1 MIYIF
6 IIILIGC
13 ANQIFKD
20 KQFIK
25 MHSNDVTQVIGGSSK
40 GKEPAE
46 VSSNDTS
53 QTLVELS
60 DTVLTN
66 SALLFQGSDYEKRR
80 KFYDIIVNNRIEDL
94 SIFVDNNED
103 FLNVSID
110 GNGNTAIMVAISCDN
125 SANFKFLID
134 LKEQKEIKT
143 YSSSGGSSSQGI
155 KKYINFPKV
164 NFNSTNLDGIT
175 PLVLAIIEGKEDHVK
190 ALLQN
195 GADINKKVKGLYPTA
210 WAARENR
217 VEIVKLLLS
226 KEAGYESRYKTKMKK
241 VVEVTKNSM
250 IAAGDIATS
259 KFSTAPSLLT
269 DINSAIMRRR
279 AETLSDREIEEANA
293 RVRYIKHRDL
303 TWILLRDNFNEYGIT
318 YVYRRLAGISDIG
331 KIGKNYDKE
340 IEGIIDVMVEQDR
353 EEGVNREED
362 GDGGEGV
369 NREEDGD
376 GGEGANGGE
385 DGDGGEGANGGEDG
399 DGGEGVNREEG
410 GDGGDESKKGK
421 VKEGRI
427 KKIANKCKKVF
438 SKAKNKGSAQVT
450 RKWLED
456 EINRQAKELGKISK
470 KLEGLQKS
478 YLIINN
484 KDLKN
489 EINLA
494 SEYIKNNL
502 YKEGDIKVKKSF
514 SLYDKILKIKEKF
527 KGYQEQQNEKTEDQ
541 EKDLGRKL
549 LKNYNLC
556 SRMKVDYPYVV
567 TFYSLG
573 KIKLC
578 KKYFKIFEE
587 SAEEAIKNNKDINSD
602 IENLW
607 SLVNK
612 FECLLSEKEASK

>member
-1 MIYIF
+1 
-6 IIILIGC
+6 
-13 ANQIFKD
+13 
-20 KQFIK
+20 

-369 NREEDGD
+369 NREE
-376 GGEGANGGE
+376 
-385 DGDGGEGANGGEDG
+385 
-399 DGGEGVNREEG
+399 G